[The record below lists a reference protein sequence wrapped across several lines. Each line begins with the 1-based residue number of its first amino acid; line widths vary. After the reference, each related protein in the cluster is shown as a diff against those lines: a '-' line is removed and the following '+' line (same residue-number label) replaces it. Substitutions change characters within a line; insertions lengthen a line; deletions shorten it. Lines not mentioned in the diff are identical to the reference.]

1 MNIMLMRI
9 NGFCETRRKE
19 GRKFGMG
26 VNEITFTR
34 VPWNFVTFKNKECR
48 VEKSAHAV
56 TEYTTGSI
64 VFAS

>member
-1 MNIMLMRI
+1 VKFGRGNMNIMLMRI

-34 VPWNFVTFKNKECR
+34 VP
-48 VEKSAHAV
+48 
-56 TEYTTGSI
+56 
-64 VFAS
+64 